1 MIEVIKNLYK
11 CTVRAWESPYS
22 DCAFC
27 CAEKEKSWGASFHM
41 AIVAKGER
49 TPAFFYK
56 EKTGRLVHRVP
67 ITQVEHAPTLSL
79 PAIGVTC

>member
-1 MIEVIKNLYK
+1 MNAQLEHGNHHTLIVHFALMK
-11 CTVRAWESPYS
+11 
-22 DCAFC
+22 
-27 CAEKEKSWGASFHM
+27 KEKSWGASFHR
-41 AIVAKGER
+41 AIVAQGER